1 MSVRTSIA
9 KITTISILL
18 SFFSSAAIAAGDV
31 AAGQAQAVTCAACH
45 GQDGATAID
54 PTYPNLAG
62 QNEVYL
68 TRQLQMFQSG
78 ERNVALMSAQL
89 IGKSEQDLADLGAY
103 YASLPAKHFE
113 ATGSDEDIKAA
124 EGIYKGGVIAKGVAA
139 CCGVPRTKR
148 CGQCSG
154 WFPSYQWPVCGLYH
168 CAIDR
173 LSRRQKRHW

>member
-68 TRQLQMFQSG
+68 TRNYRCSSQG
-78 ERNVALMSAQL
+78 SAML
-89 IGKSEQDLADLGAY
+89 LL
-103 YASLPAKHFE
+103 
-113 ATGSDEDIKAA
+113 
-124 EGIYKGGVIAKGVAA
+124 
-139 CCGVPRTKR
+139 
-148 CGQCSG
+148 
-154 WFPSYQWPVCGLYH
+154 
-168 CAIDR
+168 
-173 LSRRQKRHW
+173 